1 MDVRAPPF
9 AAYLRDYVQRAASE
23 GQVRPYLGPYLAPI

>member
-9 AAYLRDYVQRAASE
+9 AAYLRDYVQRAASK
-23 GQVRPYLGPYLAPI
+23 GQVRKMRRS